1 MELPQAWLD
10 ELGASEDDVDSIAGF
25 ARAIEGVELGITVRD
40 VEGGNGKLSL
50 LKAFAPSV
58 RELPQ
63 QIFLQGCPLLLRQG
77 FSQAYGGASPELP
90 IPQLHGGNGAQN
102 LFLHAFFLRIVKIAD
117 QVPAVP
123 RVGAVYRAL
132 NDFRIF
138 RQIKSVP
145 KLRFLIFSVAVQISR
160 QRGIQLPD
168 ELCMFD
174 ISASFSARKGRP
186 AAGGLSLFLCEIR
199 VIAALPLR

>member
-1 MELPQAWLD
+1 MCNLKRKVSVPKPDIQCP
-10 ELGASEDDVDSIAGF
+10 F
-25 ARAIEGVELGITVRD
+25 R
-40 VEGGNGKLSL
+40 NGKLSL

-63 QIFLQGCPLLLRQG
+63 QIFLQSCPFFLRQG

-102 LFLHAFFLRIVKIAD
+102 LFPHAFFLRIVKIAD

-123 RVGAVYRAL
+123 CIGAVYRAL
-132 NDFRIF
+132 NDFLIF
-138 RQIKSVP
+138 CQIKSVP
-145 KLRFLIFSVAVQISR
+145 KLRFLIFSVSVQLSR

-168 ELCMFD
+168 ELCIFD
-174 ISASFSARKGRP
+174 IPASFSARKGRH